1 MRALS
6 EAEDKRRSS
15 PIVSLRPSG
24 IGRVLVRAIAPND
37 AEELQAYVRGLSR
50 EARRNRFLGAL
61 AELAPAQ
68 LERMSRMS
76 GPSELMLLAF
86 ADVDGERSVVA
97 EAALVIAADSRRSEI
112 ALSVADA
119 WQGRGLGMLL
129 LRHLE
134 CHAKAHGAR
143 YLFGDVLRT
152 NTAMKCLARKAG
164 FSFRSPVTDARL
176 VEVVKDLTAL
186 QIRLPCP
193 DSYAGVRNTTAT
205 GVIERMT

>member
-1 MRALS
+1 MRAIS
-6 EAEDKRRSS
+6 EADDRRPSGS
-15 PIVSLRPSG
+15 VVSLRPLG
-24 IGRVLVRAIAPND
+24 AGRVVVRTIAPND

-50 EARRNRFLGAL
+50 ETRRNRFLGAL

-86 ADVDGERSVVA
+86 ADVESERRVVA
-97 EAALVIAADSRRSEI
+97 EAALVIAADSPRSEI
-112 ALSVADA
+112 ALSVTDA
-119 WQGRGLGMLL
+119 WQGQGLGMLL

-134 CHAKAHGAR
+134 CHARAHGAR

-152 NTAMKCLARKAG
+152 NAAMKCLARKAG
-164 FSFRSPVTDARL
+164 FSIRSPFTDARL
-176 VEVVKDLTAL
+176 VEVVKDLAVL

-193 DSYAGVRNTTAT
+193 DSYVGVRNTMAT
-205 GVIERMT
+205 GVMDRMT

>member
-1 MRALS
+1 MRPIS
-6 EAEDKRRSS
+6 EADNKRQNRS
-15 PIVSLRPSG
+15 IVSLRPPG
-24 IGRVLVRAIAPND
+24 GGRVAVRPIAPND
-37 AEELQAYVRGLSR
+37 ADELQAYVRGLSR
-50 EARRNRFLGAL
+50 ETRRNRFLGAL

-68 LERMSRMS
+68 LERMSHMS

-86 ADVDGERSVVA
+86 ADIDGERRIVA
-97 EAALVIAADSRRSEI
+97 EAALVIASDSQRSEI

-119 WQGRGLGMLL
+119 WQGQGLGMVL

-134 CHAKAHGAR
+134 CHARAHGAR

-164 FSFRSPVTDARL
+164 FSIRSPFTDARL
-176 VEVVKDLTAL
+176 VEVVKDLAAP

-205 GVIERMT
+205 GVMDRMI

>member
-1 MRALS
+1 MRAIGG
-6 EAEDKRRSS
+6 ADNKRQSS
-15 PIVSLRPSG
+15 PVVSVRPSG
-24 IGRVLVRAIAPND
+24 AGRVVVRAIAPND
-37 AEELQAYVRGLSR
+37 AEELQAYVRSLSR
-50 EARRNRFLGAL
+50 ETRRNRFLGAL

-76 GPSELMLLAF
+76 GPTELMLLAF
-86 ADVDGERSVVA
+86 ADVDGERRIVA

-119 WQGRGLGMLL
+119 WQGQGLGMLL

-134 CHAKAHGAR
+134 CHARAHGAR

-164 FSFRSPVTDARL
+164 FSIRSPFTDARL
-176 VEVVKDLTAL
+176 VEVVKDLATPAV
-186 QIRLPCP
+186 RLPCP
-193 DSYAGVRNTTAT
+193 DVYAGVRNTTAT
-205 GVIERMT
+205 GVIDRVT